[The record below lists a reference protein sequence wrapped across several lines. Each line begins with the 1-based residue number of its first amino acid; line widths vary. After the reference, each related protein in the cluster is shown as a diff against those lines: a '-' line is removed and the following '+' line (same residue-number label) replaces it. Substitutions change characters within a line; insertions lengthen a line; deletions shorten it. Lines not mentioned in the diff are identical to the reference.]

1 MDPDKAAQNLQV
13 IRQLMERPVRYST
26 QSGMAAILAGCVA
39 LAGTWADAFLL
50 GRCSAGTTLV
60 AMGLWACVFLISL
73 AGTLGLTRL
82 REIRQGMPFWT
93 PAKRKLL
100 LTVLGPFV
108 AGVGLTLAIVCN
120 SFLTKGFEQWGLMF
134 PCWMLFYGV
143 ACWQVSQYSTREIGL
158 LGAAFIVA
166 GIISAAFFQEYPY
179 WTMAVTFSGFHI
191 VYGIYAWIRYGG

>member
-1 MDPDKAAQNLQV
+1 MDPDKAAKNLQV

-26 QSGMAAILAGCVA
+26 QSGMAAVLAGCVA
-39 LAGTWADAFLL
+39 LTGTWADAFVL
-50 GRCSAGTTLV
+50 GRCSPGAKLV
-60 AMGLWACVFLISL
+60 GMGLWACVFLIAL
-73 AGTLGLTRL
+73 AGTLGLTRV

-108 AGVGLTLAIVCN
+108 AGVGLTAAIMCN
-120 SFLTKGFEQWGLMF
+120 SFLTRGFGEWGLIF

-143 ACWQVSQYSTREIGL
+143 ACWQVSQYSTREIGI

-166 GIISAAFFQEYPY
+166 GLGSAAFLQESPY
-179 WTMAVTFSGFHI
+179 LTMSVTFGGYHI
-191 VYGIYAWIRYGG
+191 LYGICVWIRYGG